1 MRSEICVCSSPSTP
15 EYANFQVRGFMKT
28 ITGDINILKNMIE
41 IDVLTAAA
49 CALKFV
55 FFLLIVIAA
64 ASAVLVWELLGYAIG
79 AVAHLD
85 FLIIFLIFIL
95 MLSAVI
101 MTNSFWDAVIIT
113 SNIKPKNL
121 NLQQIFNSFSSIVKT
136 KALILL
142 TVSAGIAYIPL
153 FYYLG
158 IDLGILANSIRV
170 EYMPSSAQ
178 TLASGYII
186 WLMHAGIVLF
196 LTRYADAFAIYQPDP
211 FTNIKNSIEL
221 IKNNLLESITF
232 SLLEIASAVGMLA
245 AVSYVT
251 NIYAALVITSMLY
264 FLTIKPVFS
273 KISIQ
278 IVKQQS
284 IY

>member
-1 MRSEICVCSSPSTP
+1 
-15 EYANFQVRGFMKT
+15 MKT
-28 ITGDINILKNMIE
+28 ITGDINILKNMKE
-41 IDVLTAAA
+41 LDVLTAAA

-64 ASAVLVWELLGYAIG
+64 ASAVLVWELLRYAIG

-95 MLSAVI
+95 MLGAVI

-136 KALILL
+136 KSLILF
-142 TVSAGIAYIPL
+142 TASAGIAYIPL
-153 FYYLG
+153 FYY
-158 IDLGILANSIRV
+158 LGILANSIRV

-178 TLASGYII
+178 TLAAGGMI

-196 LTRYADAFAIYQPDP
+196 LTRYADALAVYQPDP

-221 IKNNLLESITF
+221 VKNNLLESITV

-251 NIYAALVITSMLY
+251 NIYAALVITSMLH

-273 KISIQ
+273 KMSIQ